1 MNSTKKRRSKRLPF
15 RKRVKY
21 GKKETSHLGYTLN
34 LSRNGIVIESSKMF
48 PEKTPLIIEVLDKL
62 NNDGPNI
69 ITKFLG
75 RVVWS
80 KFGIT
85 RTGRMGIEF
94 LTLSKNILNEY
105 ESKGYI

>member
-1 MNSTKKRRSKRLPF
+1 MSTNNKRRSKRLPF

-21 GKKETSHLGYTLN
+21 GKRETQHMGHTLN

-62 NNDGPNI
+62 NVNDSDQT
-69 ITKFLG
+69 TKFLG

-80 KFGIT
+80 SFGIS
-85 RTGRMGIEF
+85 RTGKMGIEF
-94 LTLSKNILNEY
+94 LTLAKDLQNEFDSKDY
-105 ESKGYI
+105 H